1 MASKPWLQPAPTY
14 TPFDTFSE
22 TQDDAPGPRCAHTL
36 TAVAPT
42 KSHGPRLIL
51 FGGATAIEGGASSP
65 VPGIRLAG
73 VTNSVHSYDVIT
85 RKWTRIRPSGEPPS
99 PRAAH
104 AAAAVGTMV
113 VFQGGIG
120 PAGHSTDDLYVLDMS
135 NDKFKW
141 HRLVVQGPGP
151 GPRYGHV
158 MDLVAQRYLVTVSG
172 NDGKR
177 VLSDAWALD
186 TAKKPYAWQKLNP
199 EGDKPSARMYATASA
214 RSDGMFLLCG
224 GRDTSG
230 TPLADAYGLL
240 MHRNGQWEW
249 TLAPGVAPSSRYQH
263 ASVFVGARLHVTG
276 GVVRGGRAVDGEA
289 AVAVLDTAAGVW
301 LDRHGLVT
309 APRGNK
315 GQAEDPS
322 LELMRRCR
330 HAAASVGVRLYV
342 YGGLRGEVLLGDF
355 LVAENAPF
363 QSDVNTPVL
372 TTEKGSDVS
381 SPRISNLNPFDPLS
395 SDNGH
400 QSPSS
405 TGLSMNKESMDK
417 LVEASA
423 AEAEAANAVWQAAQ
437 AQAANG
443 DPSVADDNSQP
454 AESCSDGS
462 DGEGDVRLHPRAV
475 CFLI

>member
-1 MASKPWLQPAPTY
+1 MLKGW
-14 TPFDTFSE
+14 
-22 TQDDAPGPRCAHTL
+22 G
-36 TAVAPT
+36 
-42 KSHGPRLIL
+42 
-51 FGGATAIEGGASSP
+51 
-65 VPGIRLAG
+65 
-73 VTNSVHSYDVIT
+73 
-85 RKWTRIRPSGEPPS
+85 
-99 PRAAH
+99 
-104 AAAAVGTMV
+104 
-113 VFQGGIG
+113 
-120 PAGHSTDDLYVLDMS
+120 
-135 NDKFKW
+135 
-141 HRLVVQGPGP
+141 
-151 GPRYGHV
+151 
-158 MDLVAQRYLVTVSG
+158 
-172 NDGKR
+172 
-177 VLSDAWALD
+177 
-186 TAKKPYAWQKLNP
+186 
-199 EGDKPSARMYATASA
+199 
-214 RSDGMFLLCG
+214 
-224 GRDTSG
+224 
-230 TPLADAYGLL
+230 
-240 MHRNGQWEW
+240 
-249 TLAPGVAPSSRYQH
+249 
-263 ASVFVGARLHVTG
+263 VFVGARLHVTG

-372 TTEKGSDVS
+372 TTEKGSNVS